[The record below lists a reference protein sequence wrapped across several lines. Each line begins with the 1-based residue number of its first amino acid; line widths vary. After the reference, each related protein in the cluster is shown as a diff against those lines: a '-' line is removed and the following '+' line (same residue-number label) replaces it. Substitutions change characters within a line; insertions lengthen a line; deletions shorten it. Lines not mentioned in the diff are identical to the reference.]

1 MKKHLQLFLFFILF
15 FPLTLLGQQEKPEA
29 KLLIDSFIKAYNS
42 QDYES
47 VFSLFSTEMKNELP
61 FEELNDF
68 LKNLDAGAGK
78 IIQNEFIRYEE
89 NVAIYKLTFDQWVSQ
104 YSFSINDAKQIHAI
118 FYFAPYQE
126 DIFSGSAVN
135 SLSVVDKLISEDQ
148 TKLIFENSKY
158 FPNNTQFS
166 LAFINGDNVNFYGI
180 IRQNDSIIYTDNSQ
194 HIFEIGSI
202 TKVFTAHLLAKAVLD
217 NKVKLNDTINDYLTI
232 KCKDDIPITFKS
244 LANHTSG
251 LPRMPTNFEI
261 EKLDSADVVKVRHIL
276 IPYKGATSSAQAV
289 ESTRLSAKKT
299 ADSIYH
305 QITSNNVKFE
315 SLLSFSSEREVS
327 NEFGEIEFTLFDGFA
342 PPFRDFSFN
351 NQVGSIDVI
360 ETTFGFHI
368 IEILAK
374 AQKKKLV
381 NLRDLPDNPYKYYDT
396 YDLEDYLKNF
406 LEIDQKTKGVSTY
419 SNLGFG
425 LLGYTITK
433 VYGKSYQD
441 LLQEYIFSKYKM
453 NNSFLNADLI
463 DEKLVNGLD
472 EKGKETANWDLSAME
487 SAGGILSN
495 TEDLVKY
502 GVAYFDDSNPELKL
516 LTKKTVKLDK
526 QVDIGIGWHIIN
538 SSQSDNKWIWHNGA
552 TGGYSSSMALDIKN
566 QVGIVILSNV
576 SAFNSFQSNID
587 QLCFDLM
594 MTLKDENGTLFYD

>member
-135 SLSVVDKLISEDQ
+135 SLPVIDKLISEDQ

-276 IPYKGATSSAQAV
+276 IPYKGSLESSKDV
-289 ESTRLSAKKT
+289 INTRVSAKKL
-299 ADSIYH
+299 ADSLLTEIK
-305 QITSNNVKFE
+305 SNNVKFE
-315 SLLSFSSEREVS
+315 SLLSFSSEKEIS
-327 NEFGEIEFTLFDGFA
+327 NDFGEIEFTFFDGFA
-342 PPFRDFSFN
+342 PEFRDFSFEN
-351 NQVGSIDVI
+351 EVGTLDVV
-360 ETTFGFHI
+360 ETVFGFHI
-368 IEILAK
+368 LEILAK
-374 AQKKKLV
+374 AEKKQLA
-381 NLRDLPDNPYKYYDT
+381 NLRNLPDNPYKYYDN
-396 YDLEDYLKNF
+396 YDLEDYLTNF
-406 LEIDQKTKGVSTY
+406 LEIDKEARGKFQY
-419 SNLGFG
+419 SNLGMG
-425 LLGYTITK
+425 ILGYTLSQI
-433 VYGKSYQD
+433 YD
-441 LLQEYIFSKYKM
+441 LRYEELFKLNIFSKYKM
-453 NNSFLNADLI
+453 KNSTFKIELVDK
-463 DEKLVNGLD
+463 KLVKGLD
-472 EKGKETANWDLSAME
+472 EKGRNTSNWDLSVIA
-487 SAGGILSN
+487 SAGGVLSN
-495 TEDLVKY
+495 VEDLAKF
-502 GVAYFDDSNPELKL
+502 GIAHFDDSNAELKL
-516 LTKKTVKLDK
+516 LTKKTIKLDN
-526 QVDIGIGWHIIN
+526 QTDIGLGWHIIKSTRSN
-538 SSQSDNKWIWHNGA
+538 NKWHWHNGA
-552 TGGYSSSMALDIKN
+552 TGGYSSSIAIDIKN
-566 QVGIVILSNV
+566 KIGVVILSNV
-576 SAFNSFQSNID
+576 SAFNSFQGNIN
-587 QLCFDLM
+587 QLCFELM
-594 MTLKDENGTLFYD
+594 KAFKDKNGRLYYD